1 MIQFTQEQQDAID
14 FPSNMVLTACP
25 GSGKTTVVVEKIA
38 IDLREMKNFQGVIAI
53 SHTNKASD
61 ELLKRSKKHIVDVK
75 SSFFGT
81 IDKFFL
87 REIVLNFMNHFAFRP
102 NSLKVLKFN
111 ELLPDQQT
119 RMLFL
124 LSDGYVI
131 LKDDMNA
138 LNEIYTL
145 YSHGVIVL
153 ELAPLMSLF
162 ILTYSPACQR
172 YIKAKYKSIYIDEY
186 QDSGFIQHEI
196 FKLLSRLGV
205 KAVAVGDA
213 DQSIHEYAK
222 KNSKYLIELKNSDNE
237 FEPFELTINHR
248 CHYSIVNYASR
259 LIKPECNLIAGDNIQ
274 VYRTCITGY
283 FEEIASWIDNGLES
297 IKNSF
302 NIKHNNQI
310 AILTVNNK
318 SVSYISSCLKVQNRA
333 YVDDKLSK
341 LGTDVSRIIIDLL
354 HYRYNKNHT
363 AQDIID
369 SYSGIGIKKQQIKV
383 LRREINLVRNSD
395 DYNLISS
402 IRGVLTLLGNY
413 NIESIHVDGI
423 NEVLQVD
430 AVRNNYLPINQNE
443 VQIMNIHKSK
453 GLEFDCVYH
462 LDLYDH
468 ILPKREYPP
477 GSRDVIYKN
486 EKQCLNLHYV
496 ALTRAKKFV
505 VLVTST
511 ERIGSKG
518 HRIPALPSQFFN
530 RAGLEGLFKKL

>member
-1 MIQFTQEQQDAID
+1 MIQFTQEQQNAID
-14 FPSNMVLTACP
+14 FPGNMVLTACP
-25 GSGKTTVVVEKIA
+25 GSGKTTVVIEKIA
-38 IDLREMKNFQGVIAI
+38 MDLRGMKNFQGVIAI

-61 ELLKRSKKHIVDVK
+61 ELLKRSKKFIVDVK

-87 REIVLNFMNHFAFRP
+87 REIIFNFMNHFASRP
-102 NSLKVLKFN
+102 SSLKIIKFN
-111 ELLPDQQT
+111 DLLPEQQAK
-119 RMLFL
+119 MLFL
-124 LSDGYVI
+124 LADGFVI
-131 LKDDMNA
+131 LKEDVNA

-145 YSHGVIVL
+145 YSQGVFVL
-153 ELAPLMSLF
+153 EMAPLMSLF
-162 ILTYSPACQR
+162 ILTYSHACQR

-196 FKLLSRLGV
+196 FKLISMFGI

-222 KNSKYLIELKNSDNE
+222 KYSKYLIELKNGDNG
-237 FEPFELTINHR
+237 FEPFELTLNHR

-259 LIKPECNLIAGDNIQ
+259 LIRPECTLIAGGNIQ
-274 VYRTCITGY
+274 VYRVCIPGY
-283 FEEIASWIDNGLES
+283 FEEIASWIDSGLES
-297 IKNSF
+297 IKKSF
-302 NIKHNNQI
+302 GIKYNNQI
-310 AILTVNNK
+310 AILAVSNK

-341 LGTDVSRIIIDLL
+341 LGTDVSRLIMDLL
-354 HYRYNKNHT
+354 HYRYNNNHT

-369 SYSGIGIKKQQIKV
+369 NYSESGVTRRQVKL
-383 LRREINLVRNSD
+383 LRREINLVRKID
-395 DYNLISS
+395 DCNLIASV
-402 IRGVLTLLGNY
+402 RGVLTLLGDY
-413 NIESIHVDGI
+413 NLESIHIDGI

-468 ILPKREYPP
+468 VLPKREYPV

-518 HRIPALPSQFFN
+518 YRIPALPSQFFD